1 MVRNLISVVALCALL
16 AASTAFA
23 QGRGGRGGR
32 GQGGPG
38 GPGGM
43 GSSATRLLAMPE
55 VQKEL
60 NITDD
65 QKKQI
70 QTAQDEIR
78 QQAQQG
84 GQGGQ
89 VGGFQNFRNMTQEE
103 RTKAIADMQA
113 RFEKIGKDT
122 DEKLAKILTA
132 DQMTRLKQLELQF
145 EGVNALTS
153 SDIVTKLKVTDDQ
166 KAKIQKVIDDARSNR
181 GQRGNFNPN
190 ATDAERQAASQA
202 RRDARAKTLK
212 DAVAALDDDQ
222 LVQWGEMRGKEFTF
236 PENSGFGGR
245 GGQGGRGGRGG
256 RGGGGGGNGGGG
268 NGGGGNGGGGNGGTG
283 N

>member
-1 MVRNLISVVALCALL
+1 MVRNFISVVALCALL

-38 GPGGM
+38 GM
-43 GSSATRLLAMPE
+43 RASADTLLRMPE
-55 VQKEL
+55 VQTEL
-60 NITDD
+60 KITDE
-65 QKKQI
+65 QKTKI
-70 QTAQDEIR
+70 QTARDDVR
-78 QQAQQG
+78 QANQNAG
-84 GQGGQ
+84 GQGG
-89 VGGFQNFRNMTQEE
+89 GFQRNMTQEE
-103 RTKAIADMQA
+103 RAKVVADMQA
-113 RFEKIGKDT
+113 RFEKIGKEM
-122 DEKLAKILTA
+122 DEKLATILTA
-132 DQMTRLKQLELQF
+132 DQLTRLKQLELQF

-166 KAKIQKVIDDARSNR
+166 KAKIEKVIADARSNR

-190 ATDAERQAASQA
+190 ATDAERQAATQA

-212 DAVAALDDDQ
+212 DAVAALDDDLQ

-236 PENSGFGGR
+236 PENAGFGGR
-245 GGQGGRGGRGG
+245 GGQGGRGGR
-256 RGGGGGGNGGGG
+256 GGGGGNGGGG